1 MKKRLLMGLLIL
13 PWLLVA
19 MLIHQHQDR
28 VRLVKLPPQS
38 LAQWY
43 QPENERHVWLH
54 TMFNLRRDMQAIEQV
69 VEEVRG
75 QVVPGKVPQMVADKL
90 ADNLAEWVNR
100 FTEDYQKI
108 AEMVPEWKHRLDQK
122 SVRDLQTAQVSNQ
135 YDEVAVALKS
145 LQASCNDCHHQ
156 FRSVTAAL
164 YRAPNFEHIRINEGE
179 SLSDSMTS
187 LNTTV
192 NQIKLA
198 IRAGEQEPSL
208 AALGELRIGIDAV
221 GEVCSNCHEKMPK
234 TYPDRGLES
243 ALDELQVSLESDDM
257 RQQGRDLGTVAVMAC
272 AQCHGTHRIAYDT
285 KQLLATKPSLLE
297 VLRH

>member
-1 MKKRLLMGLLIL
+1 MKKRLLIGLFIL
-13 PWLLVA
+13 PWLLFA
-19 MLIHQHQDR
+19 ILIYLHQDR

-54 TMFNLRRDMQAIEQV
+54 TMFNLRRDMQAIEQIFDQAGAEQALQV
-69 VEEVRG
+69 ATEEQRE
-75 QVVPGKVPQMVADKL
+75 K
-90 ADNLAEWVNR
+90 LAEWVNR
-100 FTEDYQKI
+100 FADDYQKI

-122 SVRDLQTAQVSNQ
+122 AVQNLKTAQASDQ
-135 YDEVAVALKS
+135 YDEVAVVLES
-145 LQASCNDCHHQ
+145 LQVSCNDCHRQ

-164 YRAPNFEHIRINEGE
+164 YRTPNFDHIRINANEP
-179 SLSDSMTS
+179 LSDSMKS

-198 IRAGEQEPSL
+198 IRVGEQELSL
-208 AALGELRIGIDAV
+208 AALGELRHGIDAI

-234 TYPDRGLES
+234 TYPEAGLES
-243 ALDELQVSLESDDM
+243 ALNELQASLESDDM

-272 AQCHGTHRIAYDT
+272 AQCHGTHRIAYDI
-285 KQLLATKPSLLE
+285 KQMLTTKPSLLE